1 MGTSEAR
8 ASFSQLV
15 QELAEHD
22 TPSASL
28 VDSAIEV
35 GPQRKGGVW
44 LIPEIDGQAAVER
57 VENLTSTVEALEDE
71 LENVAIGLLLQQR
84 LDDSDGAV
92 VSGAQLLRELGYA
105 SLADG
110 LPE

>member
-57 VENLTSTVEALEDE
+57 VEKLTSTVEELEDE

-84 LDDSDGAV
+84 LDDSGGAV

>member
-8 ASFSQLV
+8 ASFSKLV
-15 QELAEHD
+15 RSLGERD
-22 TPSASL
+22 MPSASL
-28 VDSAIEV
+28 LDAAIEV

-44 LIPEIDGQAAVER
+44 LIPEVDGQAAIER
-57 VENLTSTVEALEDE
+57 IETLTATVEELEDE
-71 LENVAIGLLLQQR
+71 LENVAIGLLLAQR
-84 LDDSDGAV
+84 LDHSDGEAI
-92 VSGAQLLRELGYA
+92 SGAELLRELGYT